1 MQLNFFSLKGCIIS
15 LNELKKSRIYGIC
28 DKKNHDAE
36 EEKKNIEEKK
46 KKKKDDDFLDS
57 KQKKRKIKNYDNK
70 KKNLYY
76 YSTPSVTQ
84 IFVLLHP
91 SLANTVFD
99 QCDYVIKSRK
109 RDLSIRVIFC

>member
-1 MQLNFFSLKGCIIS
+1 M
-15 LNELKKSRIYGIC
+15 LKKR
-28 DKKNHDAE
+28 
-36 EEKKNIEEKK
+36 KKNIEEKER
-46 KKKKDDDFLDS
+46 KKKDDDFLDS
-57 KQKKRKIKNYDNK
+57 KQKKDQNYDT

-109 RDLSIRVIFC
+109 RDLSIRVIHY